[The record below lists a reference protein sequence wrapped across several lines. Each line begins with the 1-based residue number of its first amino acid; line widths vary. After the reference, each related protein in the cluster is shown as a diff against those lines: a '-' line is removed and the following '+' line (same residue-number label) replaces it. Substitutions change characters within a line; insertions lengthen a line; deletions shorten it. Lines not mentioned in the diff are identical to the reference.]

1 MCWSHWSL
9 QNMNKEMWSQNT
21 RIKVCVMMIEPV
33 TGWFKIKQYDDKKS
47 ITVANIVEQEW
58 LARYPRPYLITLDQ
72 GSEFIGQDFRD
83 MCINDYGIKRKI
95 ISTWNPQ
102 ANPIVEHMHQM
113 LGKLIRSFELQD
125 NPYLDLDDPW
135 LGILAAALFAM
146 HSMHHNTLCTMPG
159 QLIIGRDMILNTQYL
174 ADWTV
179 INAHKQQL
187 IHKNNMIENSKCIT
201 HQYKV
206 GDMVMLENHHAN
218 KYEQPCKGP
227 YLLMLVNTNGTVYL
241 KIGAV
246 IDTVNIRCIHPYKM
260 MSSNANHGGKCSMHH
275 SIAQVQCIS

>member
-1 MCWSHWSL
+1 MSHEVVSPHSIPPWNHSNQRNYISTFL
-9 QNMNKEMWSQNT
+9 LEKTWEITIHVMYP
-21 RIKVCVMMIEPV
+21 RVVCQ
-33 TGWFKIKQYDDKKS
+33 K
-47 ITVANIVEQEW
+47 IVE
-58 LARYPRPYLITLDQ
+58 R
-72 GSEFIGQDFRD
+72 
-83 MCINDYGIKRKI
+83 
-95 ISTWNPQ
+95 
-102 ANPIVEHMHQM
+102 VHQM

-135 LGILAAALFAM
+135 LGILAAASFAM

-187 IHKNNMIENSKCIT
+187 IHKNNIIENSKCIT

-246 IDTVNIRCIHPYKM
+246 MDTVNIRNIHAYKRHCPALIM
-260 MSSNANHGGKCSMHH
+260 GASAVCT
-275 SIAQVQCIS
+275 IA